1 MRDEVFSIVLPVL
14 LFTAMPEFVDLKARV
29 SSHKNGKKAPSCQ
42 QSKLQGGKV
51 KTLSCSGTWEQEA
64 DGRKSCGSEWK
75 NAIKYQDRFGQLL
88 ISKLYTS
95 PP

>member
-29 SSHKNGKKAPSCQ
+29 SSHKNGKKTPSRQ

-51 KTLSCSGTWEQEA
+51 KTLACSGTWEQEA
-64 DGRKSCGSEWK
+64 GGRK
-75 NAIKYQDRFGQLL
+75 
-88 ISKLYTS
+88 KL
-95 PP
+95 